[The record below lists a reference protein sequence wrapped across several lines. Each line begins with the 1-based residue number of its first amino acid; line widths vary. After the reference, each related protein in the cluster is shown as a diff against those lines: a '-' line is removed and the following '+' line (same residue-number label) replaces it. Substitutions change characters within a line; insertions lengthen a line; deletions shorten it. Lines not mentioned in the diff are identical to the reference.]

1 MSVVID
7 DILECITVE
16 LQKKVRPFYV
26 ILLNFQFYEL
36 GILKLP
42 DTIKL
47 RISVVKYKAQNKM
60 LPYNRQEC
68 FAFNHDTMHLTRHS
82 KTKLST

>member
-1 MSVVID
+1 MFVVID

-26 ILLNFQFYEL
+26 ILIHSQFYEL

-42 DTIKL
+42 DTVKL
-47 RISVVKYKAQNKM
+47 KISVVKLYCTSTKPNIRCCRI
-60 LPYNRQEC
+60 YNRQEC
-68 FAFNHDTMHLTRHS
+68 FAFNAFE
-82 KTKLST
+82 